1 MGLAGNLLVGLQ
13 FLLVGLIVWPFGI
26 WRLSGSFWLLIAA
39 GVVLGAYTLAH
50 NRIGNFNIRPQPKAT
65 AKLITSGPYALIRHP
80 MYSALLLGAAAF
92 VIAEGS
98 YLKIG
103 LWLALA
109 MVLLIKSRLEE
120 RLMAQR
126 FSEYADYRANT
137 KRFVPFVL

>member
-13 FLLVGLIVWPFGI
+13 FLLVGLIVWPFGM

-39 GVVLGAYTLAH
+39 GVVLGGYTLAH

-109 MVLLIKSRLEE
+109 VVLLIKSRLEE

>member
-50 NRIGNFNIRPQPKAT
+50 NRIGNFNIRPQPKAR
-65 AKLITSGPYALIRHP
+65 AKLITGGPYALIRHP

-92 VIAEGS
+92 VIVDGS

-109 MVLLIKSRLEE
+109 VVLLMKARLEE
-120 RLMAQR
+120 RLMTQR
-126 FSEYADYRANT
+126 FSEYADYCANT